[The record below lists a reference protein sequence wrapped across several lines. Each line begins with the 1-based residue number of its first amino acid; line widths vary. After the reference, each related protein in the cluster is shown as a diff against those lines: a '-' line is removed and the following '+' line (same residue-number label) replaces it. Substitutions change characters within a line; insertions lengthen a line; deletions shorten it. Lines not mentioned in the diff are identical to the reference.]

1 MKANYVVIDYT
12 DDNYEEY
19 DSLSKVKEAIA
30 DMVDE
35 EDEATIRQRL
45 TDYDLMVIKG
55 EVLEVE
61 IEKSVRINIE

>member
-19 DSLSKVKEAIA
+19 DTLARVKEAIA

-35 EDEATIRQRL
+35 EDEATIRQRI

-61 IEKSVRINIE
+61 IAKSVRISIE